1 VAGCYV
7 LEGKI
12 ARSNKIRLIREGI
25 VILDGD
31 IGTLKRFKDDVRE
44 VDAGFE
50 CGLNI
55 ANYNDVKV
63 SDIIESYKLIET
75 KKTLS

>member
-1 VAGCYV
+1 
-7 LEGKI
+7 
-12 ARSNKIRLIREGI
+12 LIRESI
-25 VILDGD
+25 VIFDGD

-44 VDAGFE
+44 VDAGYE

>member
-1 VAGCYV
+1 MAGCYV

-12 ARSNKIRLIREGI
+12 MRSNKIRLVREGI
-25 VILDGD
+25 VIFEGD
-31 IGTLKRFKDDVRE
+31 IGSLKRFKDDVKE
-44 VDAGFE
+44 VDSGYE
-50 CGLNI
+50 CGVNI

-63 SDIIESYKLIET
+63 GDIIESYKFIET